1 MTTEVI
7 VGVISGV
14 VAAILSDDILAWSPR
29 LAERLVRFAA
39 KKTPPHLR
47 ERCQQEWLADLS
59 EIPGRFSKLLWA
71 VGTIGAAIN
80 INRDRLFEIGL
91 SAFLLTLFLPVMLVI
106 GVLIKID
113 SPGPVFSRQKRHGF
127 TVLKF
132 RSMYVNDTDNAC
144 NPRVTQVGAFLRR
157 KSLDKLPQLISVLK
171 GDMRLKTYWPPKRGQ

>member
-7 VGVISGV
+7 VGVIAGV

-39 KKTPPHLR
+39 KRTPRHLQ

-80 INRDRLFEIGL
+80 INRAYALLWSSRLLQIGL
-91 SAFLLTLFLPVMLVI
+91 SMFLLTLFLPGMLLI
-106 GVLIKID
+106 GVLIKRD
-113 SPGPVFSRQKRHGF
+113 SPG
-127 TVLKF
+127 TT
-132 RSMYVNDTDNAC
+132 RSLAVSAT
-144 NPRVTQVGAFLRR
+144 
-157 KSLDKLPQLISVLK
+157 IS
-171 GDMRLKTYWPPKRGQ
+171 